1 MRLAPRQL
9 QRAGMTGAVPYYG
22 GRLSPSQAYAVSHQ
36 ANVVPPEG
44 RPAAGT
50 AAGGL
55 TEKLATLQHLL
66 DDGVITDAEYRAFRE
81 RVLQ

>member
-36 ANVVPPEG
+36 AGAVAPAAPPTAG
-44 RPAAGT
+44 RPAGD
-50 AAGGL
+50 L
-55 TEKLATLQHLL
+55 TQKLATLQQLL
-66 DDGVITDAEYRAFRE
+66 DDGVITADEYRAFRE